1 MKKSFRKIVAFV
13 LCLTLVFT
21 FVGCGGPSNNGK
33 VDAGDMNVV
42 DLKGREITF
51 VTWGQTLKIYE
62 DSTDEK
68 MQTYYLRMKEME
80 ELYNCKFVFKEV
92 AAGEILS
99 SFVAG
104 EMGNAPL
111 GDVVLMR
118 EAWAT
123 SAFNDNHLLDLSKVF
138 DGNLPQFYKPAVDT
152 FKQDNGSFYSIAFYD
167 YNPAENV
174 IYFNKDLF
182 TERGIDVEA
191 LYKDVEDGKWTFDK
205 YLEVAKKVA
214 VNKNGTYEVYGG
226 FSSTAGDALSN
237 WLIPYGAEIMVKN
250 EDGTYASGLK
260 SKEMYDALEN
270 VKRIKEC
277 EYIWSQGGNDT
288 YETPFDMFTAKTLGM
303 YLGAIAHLT
312 KVKTNTSFEFG
323 VLPFPVVNEGDEYF
337 ACSMVT
343 NIAVMPKSLENDMET
358 AQAIADMVTYV
369 YQPVYEEIE
378 TQLRSGFAMNTYDEE
393 SVETLV
399 MLSTTENWH
408 NFNYI
413 RTGLTPSYNS
423 IVKDSFTKA
432 INGSMSTD
440 AAVAAVNDAWSNI
453 IKDYN
458 KTLK

>member
-1 MKKSFRKIVAFV
+1 MKNFIFKILATILVLTLT
-13 LCLTLVFT
+13 LCL
-21 FVGCGGPSNNGK
+21 VGCGEKSGK
-33 VDAGDMNVV
+33 VDSSNMDVV

-62 DSTDEK
+62 DASDEK

-104 EMGNAPL
+104 EMGDAPL

-118 EAWAT
+118 ESWAT

-138 DGNLPQFYKPAVDT
+138 DGDLPQFYKPAVDT

-167 YNPAENV
+167 FNPAENI

-182 TERGIDVEA
+182 EERGVDVKN
-191 LYKDVEDGKWTFDK
+191 LYKDVNDGKWTFDK

-226 FSSTAGDALSN
+226 FGTTAGDALSD
-237 WLIPYGAEIMVKN
+237 WLIPFGAEIMTQN

-260 SKEMYDALEN
+260 SQEMYKALEN
-270 VKRIKEC
+270 AKKVVDC
-277 EYIWSQGGNDT
+277 DYIFTRGGNDT
-288 YETPFDMFTAKTLGM
+288 YETPFDMFTSKTLAM
-303 YLGAIAHLT
+303 YNGAIMHLT
-312 KVKTNTSFEFG
+312 KVKDNCNFQFG
-323 VLPFPVVNEGDEYF
+323 VLPFPIAKEGDEYI
-337 ACSMVT
+337 ASAMVT
-343 NIAVMPKSLENDMET
+343 NIAVMPKSFEKDMET
-358 AQAIADMVTYV
+358 AQAIADIVTYV
-369 YQPVYEEIE
+369 YQPVYQEIE

-393 SVETLV
+393 SVEMLLK
-399 MLSTTENWH
+399 LSTTENWH

-413 RTGLTPSYNS
+413 RTGLTPSYNE
-423 IVKDSFTKA
+423 IVKNTFSKV
-432 INGSMSTD
+432 INGSTSID
-440 AAVAAVNDAWSNI
+440 AGVAAVDDAWNNV
-453 IKDYN
+453 IKEYN